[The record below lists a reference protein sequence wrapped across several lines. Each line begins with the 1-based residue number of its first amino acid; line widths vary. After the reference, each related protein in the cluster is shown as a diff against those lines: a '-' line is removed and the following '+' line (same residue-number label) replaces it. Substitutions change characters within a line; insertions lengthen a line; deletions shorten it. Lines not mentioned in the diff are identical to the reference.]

1 MPNSKDES
9 ATITI
14 TVGKATVLGFAVV
27 VGGAVLQQGFGAVV
41 GQDRAQTTAVE
52 AAASSASKIQETVSS
67 QKAVIDEI
75 NNEVGHIHDSVD
87 KVDRSLENFK
97 GWVEASLANMQR
109 ELQERAD
116 KNDERI
122 RLELIERIDDLKKRM
137 D

>member
-14 TVGKATVLGFAVV
+14 TVGKATALGFAVV

-109 ELQERAD
+109 ELQDRAD